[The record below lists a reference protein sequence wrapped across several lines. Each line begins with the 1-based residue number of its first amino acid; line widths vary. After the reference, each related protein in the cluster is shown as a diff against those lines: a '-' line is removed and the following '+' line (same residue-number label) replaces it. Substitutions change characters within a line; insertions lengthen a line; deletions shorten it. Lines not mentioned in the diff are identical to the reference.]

1 MHISLFI
8 TYSLIFSI
16 IDSNVIMQSTG
27 KPLFSYSAF
36 ESFFRGKRIEI
47 KDRFSAYLPIV
58 DSLLLNNLGSVLDIG
73 CGRGEWLELL
83 AERGIKA
90 KGIDCNH
97 EFVDECHKLGLNSK
111 EIDLFDFL
119 PTLKDEQYNLIT
131 GFHLIEH
138 IAPEKHSWFLET
150 VFHLL
155 APGGVLILETPNPEN
170 VTVGSCNFYIDPTHR
185 RPLPSQLLHF
195 LALQAGFASPLIARL
210 NRHTVGEPL
219 RTMSGS
225 EPGAAHYNQLA
236 EIIASRLLQAPDYA
250 LIAFKPP
257 SPAQAMLEAV
267 ETINRI
273 NDSWLL
279 PPVTTEE
286 NEDIP
291 LLRKRCVK
299 LEQELKQIRKLLA
312 LREGKQEKIESTA
325 KRTTATAAKTKP
337 ADAKST
343 GKRKKTKQ

>member
-1 MHISLFI
+1 
-8 TYSLIFSI
+8 
-16 IDSNVIMQSTG
+16 MQNTG

-36 ESFFRGKRIEI
+36 ESFFRGTRSEI
-47 KDRFSAYLPIV
+47 KDRFSTYLPIV
-58 DSLLLNNLGSVLDIG
+58 ESLLFHNIGSVLDIG

-83 AERGIKA
+83 AEHSINNS
-90 KGIDCNH
+90 KGIDSNS
-97 EFVDECHKLGLNSK
+97 EFVDSCLQLGLDAI
-111 EIDLFDFL
+111 EVDLFDFL

-138 IAPEKHSWFLET
+138 IASEKHSWFLET

-219 RTMSGS
+219 RKMSGS

-267 ETINRI
+267 EAINRI

-279 PPVTTEE
+279 PPLTTEE

-291 LLRKRCVK
+291 LLRKRCAK

-325 KRTTATAAKTKP
+325 KRTTATAAKANP
-337 ADAKST
+337 ADAK
-343 GKRKKTKQ
+343 KHR

>member
-1 MHISLFI
+1 MPNSEEPSL
-8 TYSLIFSI
+8 
-16 IDSNVIMQSTG
+16 
-27 KPLFSYSAF
+27 SYPAF
-36 ESFFRGKRIEI
+36 EAFFRGQRNEI
-47 KDRFSAYLPIV
+47 KERLSTYLPLV
-58 DSLLLNNLGSVLDIG
+58 DLLSFDNRGTFLDIG
-73 CGRGEWLELL
+73 SGRGEWLELL
-83 AERGIKA
+83 AEHSIKG
-90 KGIDCNH
+90 KGIDSNS
-97 EFVDECHKLGLNSK
+97 EFVQTCHQLNLDTL
-111 EIDLFDFL
+111 EADLFDFL
-119 PTLKDEQYNLIT
+119 PEQKKEHYNLIS

-138 IAPEKHSWFLET
+138 IAPEKHSWFLDT
-150 VFHLL
+150 VFRLL

-219 RTMSGS
+219 RKMSGS
-225 EPGAAHYNQLA
+225 EPGATHYNQLV

-267 ETINRI
+267 EAINRI

-279 PPVTTEE
+279 PPAATDE
-286 NEDIP
+286 NDDIP
-291 LLRKRCVK
+291 QLRKRCVK

-312 LREGKQEKIESTA
+312 LREGNLNTIESPA
-325 KRTTATAAKTKP
+325 KRTTSAAANTKP

-343 GKRKKTKQ
+343 GKRKKAKQ